1 MIGSS
6 LAPIVIAITVSAGL
20 AAWLV
25 MLYYAASHPLWK
37 HQGPAR
43 EQPMTGQP
51 EPNARHLSAAQQA
64 GGPPQPASSPSVP
77 GTDHPGRPQ
86 VPHAA

>member
-1 MIGSS
+1 MIGTS

-25 MLYYAASHPLWK
+25 MLYYAARHPLWK
-37 HQGPAR
+37 HQGPAG
-43 EQPMTGQP
+43 EQLMAALS
-51 EPNARHLSAAQQA
+51 ERNARHLSAAQQA
-64 GGPPQPASSPSVP
+64 GGTPQPASSPSVP
-77 GTDHPGRPQ
+77 GTDHADKPQ

>member
-1 MIGSS
+1 MTGSS

-25 MLYYAASHPLWK
+25 MFYYAASHPLWK
-37 HQGPAR
+37 RQGPAR
-43 EQPMTGQP
+43 EQPMTGP
-51 EPNARHLSAAQQA
+51 SERDARHLSAAQQA
-64 GGPPQPASSPSVP
+64 GGPPQPASSLPVP
-77 GTDHPGRPQ
+77 GTDHAGRPQ